1 MKQLFNNGKIL
12 IMITV
17 FFLVTALSPMAWA
30 GSLFDPGI
38 NSMYA
43 DYKARQV
50 GDLVTVLIVEKAS
63 ATQSANTSSGK
74 DNTLS
79 IGPGGGVLADL
90 IPLMRITYGDQYEG
104 AGTTS
109 RGGSITAK
117 LTTKVVEILNNGT
130 MKIEGRQKIVING
143 EEQEIVISGIVRN
156 RDINQDNTILSSLVA
171 EAEIQFAGTGVVGDK
186 QKPGIL
192 TRFFNWLF

>member
-1 MKQLFNNGKIL
+1 MKELFNGRVP
-12 IMITV
+12 IMIIV
-17 FFLVTALSPMAWA
+17 IFLLAALSSVVWA
-30 GSLFDPGI
+30 ESLFDPGI
-38 NSMYA
+38 SSMYA

-50 GDLVTVLIVEKAS
+50 GDLVTVLIIENAS

-117 LTTKVVEILNNGT
+117 LTTKVIEIFNNGT

-156 RDINQDNTILSSLVA
+156 RDIDQDNTILSSLVA
-171 EAEIQFAGTGVVGDK
+171 DAEIEFVGTGVVGDK